1 MCTRILGAAS
11 IGAAL
16 LVSSAA
22 GAADCPVDHEAL
34 TKALKDSVKPAGG
47 PTNGGFDNNEW
58 AAIVARDGTVCTI
71 TYSGKQV
78 GDQWPASRAVA
89 AEKAFTAN
97 GVSLPKFG
105 VSTANLYAG
114 GIPGGMIYGVITT
127 NPPNPQLLYEG
138 DAKSYGTPD
147 DPMQGEVAG
156 GVVGFGGG
164 LPLYDENGIVGAL
177 GVSGDTSCADHNVAW
192 RVREKLGLDKIPAG
206 VTTENNDAIV
216 YDMGSDG
223 TSASGFGHPECG
235 GSEVDVAQDIGA
247 SADDA
252 NPFSKG
258 GEKKDSATR
267 DSDPVNPGE
276 DDETFIEEILPE

>member
-1 MCTRILGAAS
+1 MHTRILGAAS

-22 GAADCPVDHEAL
+22 GAADCPVDHETL
-34 TKALKDSVKPAGG
+34 TKALKDSVKPSGG
-47 PTNGGFDNNEW
+47 PSNGGFDNNEW
-58 AAIVARDGTVCTI
+58 AAIVARHGTVCTI
-71 TYSGKQV
+71 TYSGKEV

-89 AEKAFTAN
+89 AEKAFTSN

-114 GIPGGMIYGVITT
+114 SLPGGMIYGVVAT

-147 DPMQGEVAG
+147 DPIQGEVAG

-192 RVREKLGLDKIPAG
+192 RVREKLGLDKVPAG
-206 VTTENNDAIV
+206 VTSKNNDAIV
-216 YDMGSDG
+216 YDMGTNG

-235 GSEVDVAQDIGA
+235 GSEVDIAQEIGA
-247 SADDA
+247 SADGA
-252 NPFSKG
+252 SPFSRG
-258 GEKKDSATR
+258 AAKKDSTA
-267 DSDPVNPGE
+267 DESDPAAQDGE
-276 DDETFIEEILPE
+276 DETFIEEILPE